1 MSDPLLS
8 VNDLAISFHV
18 EGKTVEAVKGISFE
32 IQPGE
37 IVGLVGESG
46 SGNQLVRCPHSGW
59 FPVLPGR

>member
-1 MSDPLLS
+1 M
-8 VNDLAISFHV
+8 
-18 EGKTVEAVKGISFE
+18 VEAVKGISFE

-46 SGNQLVRCPHSGW
+46 SGKSVGGCPHSGW